1 MEILFTYLAIS
12 KIIYWMNTITTMRPS
27 SLPDVGVVFLHFL
40 DQNLLLIIGVVA
52 FYFLNRLIESKK
64 SKSDSKIWEFVVFYA
79 IGFVVL
85 MAISF
90 LYFFVMLFFISP
102 IEGLSVGV
110 FVRQFIGA
118 TPDITLS
125 YLIIIVILEI
135 KLYFKKKGKKLSED
149 VPSAQSP
156 EENLAMLKA
165 LRDADILTQE
175 EFNRKKRELDIGTRH
190 RESI

>member
-125 YLIIIVILEI
+125 YFIIIVILEI
-135 KLYFKKKGKKLSED
+135 KLYFKKKGKNYLRMCPLPK
-149 VPSAQSP
+149 AQRKTLLCSKP
-156 EENLAMLKA
+156 CAM
-165 LRDADILTQE
+165 RT
-175 EFNRKKRELDIGTRH
+175 
-190 RESI
+190 S